1 MKKASAVKITSKKSK
16 SEDTATLQKKT
27 GSKIKTPSPRVKRV
41 MEIESF
47 NLGNVIREARV
58 FKNLTQEALALKS
71 GTTKNYISR
80 IENNGSDIRLKTLMK
95 IVKDGLGGLLKFSV
109 DFDD

>member
-1 MKKASAVKITSKKSK
+1 MKKASAVKVTSEKSK
-16 SEDTATLQKKT
+16 SKNTATLQKKT
-27 GSKIKTPSPRVKRV
+27 GSKIKTPSPHVKRV

-47 NLGNVIREARV
+47 NLGDVLREARI

-71 GTTKNYISR
+71 GTTKYYISR

-95 IVKDGLGGLLKFSV
+95 IVQDGLGGILKFSV